1 MLTIEIY
8 FIKIIYFSFIKSLM
22 YLIINIAWMNTTNCI
37 FKKNLFLIS
46 ESIFLSPYLCFFL
59 LRLRTLRVTMTTNK
73 ISSKPATAPR
83 PMNTPGRT
91 EFFSAAQAQSMSK
104 KVV

>member
-37 FKKNLFLIS
+37 FF
-46 ESIFLSPYLCFFL
+46 
-59 LRLRTLRVTMTTNK
+59 
-73 ISSKPATAPR
+73 
-83 PMNTPGRT
+83 
-91 EFFSAAQAQSMSK
+91 
-104 KVV
+104 